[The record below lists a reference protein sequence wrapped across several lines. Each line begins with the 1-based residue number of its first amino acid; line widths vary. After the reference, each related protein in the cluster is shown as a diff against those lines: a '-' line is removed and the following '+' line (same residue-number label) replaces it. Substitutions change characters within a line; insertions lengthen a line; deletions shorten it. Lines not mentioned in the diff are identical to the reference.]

1 MVVQGSTIAHHT
13 ATTALLPTLP
23 TLPPSSFTTT
33 YKKRANPLSESAQK
47 CKKITYF
54 VINNKTQYTY
64 SIDTILLCTLQKKI
78 TLSFKK

>member
-47 CKKITYF
+47 YKKNYIFRY
-54 VINNKTQYTY
+54 
-64 SIDTILLCTLQKKI
+64 
-78 TLSFKK
+78 

>member
-1 MVVQGSTIAHHT
+1 MVVHHT

-23 TLPPSSFTTT
+23 H

-47 CKKITYF
+47 YKKNSTYF

-78 TLSFKK
+78 TLSLKK

>member
-1 MVVQGSTIAHHT
+1 MVVQGST
-13 ATTALLPTLP
+13 
-23 TLPPSSFTTT
+23 TTT
-33 YKKRANPLSESAQK
+33 NTTNTTSIIFLPQPTKKELTPYQSQPKNT
-47 CKKITYF
+47 KKITYF